1 MWGGGRGE
9 ALLCRVTRS
18 FRECS
23 GERLSID
30 RDPSVSGAFN
40 LMARDEGWL

>member
-1 MWGGGRGE
+1 MWGRGWGGG

-30 RDPSVSGAFN
+30 PLNAF
-40 LMARDEGWL
+40 RWDF